1 MSELILKEFE
11 ENTPCGSDYKHKDEF
26 LLIEQEIDKNYSVNQ
41 DETNWNL
48 VYKESISLLNKHTK
62 DLKVLSWWFNASWK
76 LNSFEKFN
84 ESLSIYIKMIEK
96 YKSDLYPKSQKA
108 KKNTI
113 LWLEASLSK
122 DILKTKKNDILNPK
136 DLLKDFESLQK
147 LFIDMF
153 DENCIY
159 FGKIIRHIKKFDEEL
174 DVSPTPSK
182 NIEIK
187 KAEKIEIKKEE
198 KASFNNDKPL
208 NIKDISNKD
217 EANKILFLFK
227 KHASMLNEYYRSENS
242 YDLRAIKITRLLSW
256 LNTDGLP
263 QSNKNITFINPP
275 SALNINKID
284 DLISENKNDDAFVLI
299 QQSLEKSPFWIDGH
313 YKAYELLISQKK
325 DKLALEIKNYVSAF
339 VNTNNGVSDLLF
351 KDESAFA
358 SEETKNFLNISSEE
372 KSTSINKISVV
383 SKKTENVEIQNN
395 INKQN
400 IKDAMEELQK
410 DYDLSSSMQD
420 KFKIRLEQSKLAIS
434 NKEFTMALI
443 LLDELEKYIEK
454 YNLDEWQPELSS
466 EVYALILKNF
476 FKECINNNRLKNAFE
491 KLCKINISQALNL
504 NIGEIK

>member
-1 MSELILKEFE
+1 
-11 ENTPCGSDYKHKDEF
+11 
-26 LLIEQEIDKNYSVNQ
+26 
-41 DETNWNL
+41 
-48 VYKESISLLNKHTK
+48 
-62 DLKVLSWWFNASWK
+62 
-76 LNSFEKFN
+76 
-84 ESLSIYIKMIEK
+84 MIEK

-113 LWLEASLSK
+113 LWLETTLSK

-136 DLLKDFESLQK
+136 DLLKDFELLQN

-153 DENCIY
+153 DENSIY
-159 FGKIIRHIKKFDEEL
+159 FGKIIRHIKKFDEEIE
-174 DVSPTPSK
+174 VSPIPSK
-182 NIEIK
+182 NVEIK

-198 KASFNNDKPL
+198 KPSASTGNLL
-208 NIKDISNKD
+208 NIKEISNKD
-217 EANKILFLFK
+217 EANKIVFLFK

-284 DLISENKNDDAFVLI
+284 DLIGENKNDEAFVLI

-325 DKLALEIKNYVSAF
+325 DKLALEIKNYVRAF

-358 SEETKNFLNISSEE
+358 SDETKNFLNISSEE
-372 KSTSINKISVV
+372 KITSI
-383 SKKTENVEIQNN
+383 SKKEENVEIQNN
-395 INKQN
+395 LNQQN

-443 LLDELEKYIEK
+443 LLDELEKNIEK
-454 YNLDEWQPELSS
+454 YNLDEWQPELST
-466 EVYALILKNF
+466 EVYALILKNL
-476 FKECINNNRLKNAFE
+476 FKEYINNDRLKNAFE
-491 KLCKINISQALNL
+491 KLCKINISKALNL